1 MRLQREKHHLRMNE
15 MLEHYYSQASQLPV
29 EVRGQ
34 VEKAWNGQA
43 VILYAYVDLN
53 PQFKSQE
60 QWLVLGAKEIAY
72 VKRDGE
78 SYTFQYIDRKLI
90 TGVQEI
96 PGLSYTRL
104 VLLSGDIEAPH
115 LVLRYSHRQRRAVS
129 NIAFILD
136 QQAGNKSFNG
146 ETSKKV
152 SSDEI
157 YQESM
162 LHSIKE
168 AQASVAKNKFAVVF
182 RLLSYLAPYK
192 LSVAIGM
199 GGALLMTAMALLPPF
214 ITGYLIDSVI
224 KPFQTGAMSYE
235 EAIQIS
241 IYTIVGLALT
251 YVFREFFAYLRL
263 SKMAYLGEYVAK
275 DLRDHVYSHLQKLS
289 LNYFSSKQTGSI
301 ISRVG
306 SDTDRIWDF
315 IAFGVVEVTTSIIM
329 LIGLGSVLLYLDW
342 RLGLLVVVPLP
353 LILYM
358 IFRHGEKMQSLFLR
372 AWRKWSA
379 LTDCLSDTIPG
390 IKVVKAFN
398 REEYEVSRFEKRNDS
413 VLGEFN
419 RIHKAWTSFW
429 PLLMLSIQAIILS
442 VWIFGVPRVLSP
454 GEEVTALSA
463 GTFVSFVLYLTM
475 FIQPIEIIGQMA
487 RMVNR
492 ATSSAHRVFEVLD
505 TKPQI
510 KDQGSAVKLEPVEGR
525 VEFKQ
530 VSFSYD
536 GVRQTLKAV
545 SFDVSPGEMIGL
557 VGPSGSGKTTL
568 VNLLARFFD
577 VGSGQILV
585 DGVDLRDLES
595 GHYRKQLGMVLQDP
609 YLFHGTILENIRY
622 AKPEASL
629 DEIIQAAKAANAHD
643 FIIKLP
649 QAYDTMVGER
659 GHTLSGGERQRLS
672 IARAI
677 LVDPRILIL
686 DEATSAVDSETEKKI
701 QDALDTLCK
710 GRTVFAIAHRLS
722 TLTAADRLLVMKDGR
737 LVETGSH
744 EELLRIEGGV
754 YRKLFETQQ
763 RLSGSQF
770 LRE

>member
-78 SYTFQYIDRKLI
+78 SYTFKYIDRKLI

-129 NIAFILD
+129 NIAFVLD

-146 ETSKKV
+146 ETSNKV

-241 IYTIVGLALT
+241 IYTIAGLALT
-251 YVFREFFAYLRL
+251 YIFREFFAYLRL